1 LRLEKRRSICC
12 GESGS
17 GGCGGG
23 GCRSPAYW
31 EQRHRCSCLL
41 VLVRVRLSTGGV
53 GAETGDGV
61 MRTDGLSR
69 GWLQ

>member
-17 GGCGGG
+17 GG